1 MAVTVTGVEGAQA
14 AINGVVDDAKHMG
27 DVFRMVA
34 QAGEDAARNRAPVS
48 TGRLSGSIAG
58 AGDDRQATLAV
69 GVAYWPYQEF
79 GTRHLKARRYMAAG
93 IRAMRKV
100 AGKEIRKKL
109 GDGYKSR
116 AKSARAASKAK

>member
-1 MAVTVTGVEGAQA
+1 VAVTVTGVEGAQS

-27 DVFRMVA
+27 DVFRLIA
-34 QAGEDAARNRAPVS
+34 QAGEDAARNRAPAS

-100 AGKEIRKKL
+100 AGREYRKKL
-109 GDGYKSR
+109 GDGYRKR
-116 AKSARAASKAK
+116 AKTARARAKG